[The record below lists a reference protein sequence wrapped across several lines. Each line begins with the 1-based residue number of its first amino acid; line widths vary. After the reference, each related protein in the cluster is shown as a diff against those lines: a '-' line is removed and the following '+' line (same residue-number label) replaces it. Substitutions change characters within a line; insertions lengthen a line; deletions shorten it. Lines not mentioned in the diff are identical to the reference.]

1 MARQSSSAVYIHIY
15 TVPLRQYSYFCTS
28 KSRKLSTRFKTLHP
42 FILQPALAVE
52 EAQRVE
58 TLRLGQAV
66 AVEFCLLNDFEK
78 CLGLGVLGL
87 LLALAL
93 ALLLLIAFLLRL
105 FVVFGDAEEVVELLV
120 CASASVFVLLH

>member
-28 KSRKLSTRFKTLHP
+28 KSSRLSTRFKTLHP

-66 AVEFCLLNDFEK
+66 AVEFSLLNDFEK
-78 CLGLGVLGL
+78 CFGLGVLGL